1 MQWRLT
7 STITITLL
15 ILALAFVGPN
25 VSAHSGGIFTLI
37 ISKNGITPTNA
48 SMTVNDTARWINVDD
63 SENVTH
69 RIFVDSNGDGDYFGD
84 DDWDSGNLT
93 SSCET
98 DANGT
103 KVDDDCNASFD
114 IPFNYTD
121 SDGKY
126 PFMDISSTGERTYGN
141 VTVNPDDTHEEEA
154 EEEEGEE
161 AEEEEGEE
169 AEEEEG
175 EEDTD
180 NDTKPTWLL
189 AIAAISGIGAV
200 VLGAM
205 IVFGNKDED

>member
-103 KVDDDCNASFD
+103 KVDDDCNAFFD

-141 VTVNPDDTHEEEA
+141 VTVNPDDTHEEKG
-154 EEEEGEE
+154 EEEEEE
-161 AEEEEGEE
+161 LTPGFQKP
-169 AEEEEG
+169 

>member
-1 MQWRLT
+1 MRWKLT
-7 STITITLL
+7 SVITITLL
-15 ILALAFVGPN
+15 ILALTFVGPN

-37 ISKNGITPTNA
+37 ISKNGIAPTNA
-48 SMTVNDTARWINVDD
+48 SMIVNDTARWINVDD
-63 SENVTH
+63 SEDVTH
-69 RIFVDSNGDGDYFGD
+69 RIFVDSNGDGNYFGD

-93 SSCET
+93 NSCET

-103 KVDDDCNASFD
+103 KLDDDCNAFFD

-141 VTVNPDDTHEEEA
+141 VTVNPDTHLTPGFQQEPEEET
-154 EEEEGEE
+154 E
-161 AEEEEGEE
+161 
-169 AEEEEG
+169 
-175 EEDTD
+175 

>member
-15 ILALAFVGPN
+15 ILTLAFVGPN

-48 SMTVNDTARWINVDD
+48 SMIVNDTARWINVDD

-84 DDWDSGNLT
+84 NDWDSGNLT

-98 DANGT
+98 DTNGT
-103 KVDDDCNASFD
+103 KVDDDCNAFFD

-126 PFMDISSTGERTYGN
+126 PFMDVSSTGERTYGN
-141 VTVNPDDTHEEEA
+141 VTVNPNDTHEEEGEEK
-154 EEEEGEE
+154 EEELTPGFQKP
-161 AEEEEGEE
+161 
-169 AEEEEG
+169 

-205 IVFGNKDED
+205 IVFGNKD

>member
-103 KVDDDCNASFD
+103 KVDDDCNAFFD

-141 VTVNPDDTHEEEA
+141 VTVNPDDTRE
-154 EEEEGEE
+154 
-161 AEEEEGEE
+161 EE

>member
-1 MQWRLT
+1 M
-7 STITITLL
+7 

-141 VTVNPDDTHEEEA
+141 VTVNPDDTHEEEGD
-154 EEEEGEE
+154 EEEGD
-161 AEEEEGEE
+161 EEELTPGFQKP
-169 AEEEEG
+169 

-180 NDTKPTWLL
+180 NNTKPTWLL

-205 IVFGNKDED
+205 IIFGNKDED

>member
-141 VTVNPDDTHEEEA
+141 VTVNPDDTHEEKG
-154 EEEEGEE
+154 EEEEEE
-161 AEEEEGEE
+161 LTPGFQKP
-169 AEEEEG
+169 

>member
-154 EEEEGEE
+154 EEEEGK
-161 AEEEEGEE
+161 
-169 AEEEEG
+169 
-175 EEDTD
+175 EDMD

>member
-1 MQWRLT
+1 MRWRLT
-7 STITITLL
+7 SVITITLL
-15 ILALAFVGPN
+15 IIALTFVGPN

-37 ISKNGITPTNA
+37 ISKNGIAPTNA
-48 SMTVNDTARWINVDD
+48 SMIVNDTARWINVDD

-69 RIFVDSNGDGDYFGD
+69 RIFVDSNGDGDYFGND
-84 DDWDSGNLT
+84 DLDSGNLT
-93 SSCET
+93 NSCEIY
-98 DANGT
+98 DNGT
-103 KVDDDCNASFD
+103 KVDENCNAFFD

-141 VTVNPDDTHEEEA
+141 VTVNPDTHLTPGFQQEPEEEI
-154 EEEEGEE
+154 
-161 AEEEEGEE
+161 
-169 AEEEEG
+169 
-175 EEDTD
+175 D

-205 IVFGNKDED
+205 IVFGNKDEA

>member
-1 MQWRLT
+1 MQWRRT
-7 STITITLL
+7 SVITITLL
-15 ILALAFVGPN
+15 IIAVAFVGPN

-37 ISKNGITPTNA
+37 ISKNGIAPTNA
-48 SMTVNDTARWINVDD
+48 SMIVNDTARWINVDD

-103 KVDDDCNASFD
+103 KVDNDCNAFFD

-141 VTVNPDDTHEEEA
+141 VTVNPDDTHD
-154 EEEEGEE
+154 EEEEGK
-161 AEEEEGEE
+161 AEEELTPGIQQEP
-169 AEEEEG
+169 EEETE
-175 EEDTD
+175 

-200 VLGAM
+200 GLGAM

>member
-1 MQWRLT
+1 MT
-7 STITITLL
+7 
-15 ILALAFVGPN
+15 FVGPN

-37 ISKNGITPTNA
+37 ISKNGIAPTNA
-48 SMTVNDTARWINVDD
+48 SMIVNDTARWINVDD

-93 SSCET
+93 SSCEIY
-98 DANGT
+98 DNGT
-103 KVDDDCNASFD
+103 KVDETCNAFFD

-141 VTVNPDDTHEEEA
+141 VTVNPDTHLTPGFQQEPEEET
-154 EEEEGEE
+154 E
-161 AEEEEGEE
+161 
-169 AEEEEG
+169 
-175 EEDTD
+175 

-189 AIAAISGIGAV
+189 TIAAISGIGAV

>member
-1 MQWRLT
+1 M
-7 STITITLL
+7 I
-15 ILALAFVGPN
+15 
-25 VSAHSGGIFTLI
+25 
-37 ISKNGITPTNA
+37 
-48 SMTVNDTARWINVDD
+48 VNDTARWKNVDD

-98 DANGT
+98 YANGT
-103 KVDDDCNASFD
+103 KVDNDCNAFFD

-141 VTVNPDDTHEEEA
+141 VTVNPDTHLTPGFQQEPEEET
-154 EEEEGEE
+154 E
-161 AEEEEGEE
+161 
-169 AEEEEG
+169 
-175 EEDTD
+175 

>member
-141 VTVNPDDTHEEEA
+141 VTVNPDDTHEEEEELTPGFQQEP
-154 EEEEGEE
+154 EEETE
-161 AEEEEGEE
+161 
-169 AEEEEG
+169 
-175 EEDTD
+175 

>member
-7 STITITLL
+7 STITISLL
-15 ILALAFVGPN
+15 ILTLAFVGPN
-25 VSAHSGGIFTLI
+25 VSAHSGDLFTI
-37 ISKNGITPTNA
+37 IITKNGIAPTNA
-48 SMTVNDTARWINVDD
+48 SIMINDTARWINVDD

-161 AEEEEGEE
+161 
-169 AEEEEG
+169 
-175 EEDTD
+175 DTD

>member
-154 EEEEGEE
+154 DEEEGD
-161 AEEEEGEE
+161 EEELTPGFQQEP
-169 AEEEEG
+169 

-189 AIAAISGIGAV
+189 AIATISGIGAV

>member
-37 ISKNGITPTNA
+37 ISKSGITPTNA

-98 DANGT
+98 ENGT
-103 KVDDDCNASFD
+103 KVDDDCNTFFD

-154 EEEEGEE
+154 EEEDGEE
-161 AEEEEGEE
+161 AEEE

>member
-141 VTVNPDDTHEEEA
+141 VTVNPDDTHEDDTHEEKG
-154 EEEEGEE
+154 EEEEEE
-161 AEEEEGEE
+161 LTPGFQKP
-169 AEEEEG
+169 

>member
-141 VTVNPDDTHEEEA
+141 VTVNPNDTHEEEG
-154 EEEEGEE
+154 EEEEEE
-161 AEEEEGEE
+161 LTPGFQKP
-169 AEEEEG
+169 

-180 NDTKPTWLL
+180 NNTKPTWLL

>member
-103 KVDDDCNASFD
+103 KVDDDCNAFFD

-161 AEEEEGEE
+161 E
-169 AEEEEG
+169 AEEEDG

>member
-103 KVDDDCNASFD
+103 KVDNDCNAFFD

-161 AEEEEGEE
+161 
-169 AEEEEG
+169 
-175 EEDTD
+175 DTD

>member
-15 ILALAFVGPN
+15 ILTLAFVGPN
-25 VSAHSGGIFTLI
+25 VSAHSGDLFTI
-37 ISKNGITPTNA
+37 IITKNGIAPTNA
-48 SMTVNDTARWINVDD
+48 SIMINDTARWINVDD

-93 SSCET
+93 NSCEI

-103 KVDDDCNASFD
+103 KLDDDCNAFFD
-114 IPFNYTD
+114 ISFNYTD

-126 PFMDISSTGERTYGN
+126 PFMDVSSTGEITYGN
-141 VTVNPDDTHEEEA
+141 VTVNPDDTHE
-154 EEEEGEE
+154 EE

>member
-121 SDGKY
+121 SDRKY
-126 PFMDISSTGERTYGN
+126 PLMDISSTGERTYGN
-141 VTVNPDDTHEEEA
+141 VTVNPNDTHE
-154 EEEEGEE
+154 
-161 AEEEEGEE
+161 EE

>member
-7 STITITLL
+7 SVITITLL

-25 VSAHSGGIFTLI
+25 VSAHSGDLFTI
-37 ISKNGITPTNA
+37 IITKNGIAPTNA
-48 SMTVNDTARWINVDD
+48 SIMINDTARWINVDD

-84 DDWDSGNLT
+84 EDWDSGNLT
-93 SSCET
+93 NSCEI

-103 KVDDDCNASFD
+103 KLDDDCKASFD

-126 PFMDISSTGERTYGN
+126 PFVDISSTGERTYGN
-141 VTVNPDDTHEEEA
+141 VTVNPDTHITPGFQEPEEET
-154 EEEEGEE
+154 E
-161 AEEEEGEE
+161 
-169 AEEEEG
+169 
-175 EEDTD
+175 

-205 IVFGNKDED
+205 IIFGNKDED

>member
-103 KVDDDCNASFD
+103 KVDDDCNAFFD

-154 EEEEGEE
+154 EEV
-161 AEEEEGEE
+161 
-169 AEEEEG
+169 EG

>member
-1 MQWRLT
+1 MILT
-7 STITITLL
+7 
-15 ILALAFVGPN
+15 LAFVGPN
-25 VSAHSGGIFTLI
+25 VSAHSGDLFTI
-37 ISKNGITPTNA
+37 IITKNGIAPTNA
-48 SMTVNDTARWINVDD
+48 SIMINDTARWINVDD

-141 VTVNPDDTHEEEA
+141 VTVNPDDTHEEEEEGK
-154 EEEEGEE
+154 EEEELTPGFQQEP
-161 AEEEEGEE
+161 EEETE
-169 AEEEEG
+169 
-175 EEDTD
+175 

-205 IVFGNKDED
+205 IIFGNKDED

>member
-1 MQWRLT
+1 MQWRRT
-7 STITITLL
+7 SVITITLL
-15 ILALAFVGPN
+15 IIAVAFVGPN

-37 ISKNGITPTNA
+37 ISKNGIAPTNA
-48 SMTVNDTARWINVDD
+48 SMIVNDTARWINVDD

-69 RIFVDSNGDGDYFGD
+69 RIFVDSNGDSDYFGD

-103 KVDDDCNASFD
+103 KVDDDCNAFFD

-141 VTVNPDDTHEEEA
+141 VTVNPDDTHEDE
-154 EEEEGEE
+154 EEEEGK
-161 AEEEEGEE
+161 EEEELTPGFQQEP
-169 AEEEEG
+169 EEETE
-175 EEDTD
+175 

-189 AIAAISGIGAV
+189 AIAAISGIGGV